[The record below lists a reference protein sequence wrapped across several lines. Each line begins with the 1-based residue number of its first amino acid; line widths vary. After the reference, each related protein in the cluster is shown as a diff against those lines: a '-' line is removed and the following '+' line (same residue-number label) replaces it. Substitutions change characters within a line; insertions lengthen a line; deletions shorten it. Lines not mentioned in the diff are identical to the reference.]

1 MFSVFPFYREQ
12 EDDQYLR
19 KYQLNPDA
27 MDHNSMAQDCLCQIM
42 IKNPQKIVLQLMENG
57 MNESWLYPE
66 MPIVS
71 SEIENHMVV

>member
-57 MNESWLYPE
+57 MNGELA
-66 MPIVS
+66 VS
-71 SEIENHMVV
+71 GDANCVFGD

>member
-1 MFSVFPFYREQ
+1 M
-12 EDDQYLR
+12 R

>member
-1 MFSVFPFYREQ
+1 
-12 EDDQYLR
+12 
-19 KYQLNPDA
+19 